1 MKIEATLKACK
12 VAVLASAFASVA
24 FSSTNARAEDT
35 PQFVDRKMSLPPL
48 VIAIDGALALGHW
61 DASVTVPNAT
71 GGTTTVSSGGTG
83 LGFNAEGAIGIIP
96 HLTAGARVIGLN
108 FSDDSKIS
116 NAAAYGQQYDL
127 QQVPPSG
134 ALFSGQDTFSN
145 PELWGRY
152 QFVDLDQIEVGVEA
166 RLFLPFASN
175 TKFGLMGGV
184 PVSFH
189 LPNVLRV
196 DTGGYIGFGF
206 YDSTFVYFHIPAQV
220 WFQVNPQIFL
230 GPLTGL
236 TVASFPG
243 VNAGAGGSNTV
254 TSIPLGFG
262 IGYTV
267 MPALDIKVL
276 PIYWPGINNDNGLGN
291 FGMSAGVE
299 FRLDAL
305 ANRQ

>member
-1 MKIEATLKACK
+1 MKLEATLKPALI
-12 VAVLASAFASVA
+12 AAAFAAVA
-24 FSSTNARAEDT
+24 FSSAAARAEDT

-48 VIAIDGALALGHW
+48 VIAIDGALAIGHW
-61 DASVTVPNAT
+61 DVGAVPAPPAGIPVTLPAT
-71 GGTTTVSSGGTG
+71 SGTG

-96 HLTAGARVIGLN
+96 HLTVGARVIGLN
-108 FSDDSKIS
+108 FSDDSKTS

-127 QQVPPSG
+127 QQTPPSG
-134 ALFSGQDTFSN
+134 ALFSGGDTFSN

-152 QFVDLDQIEVGVEA
+152 QFLDLDQIEVGVEA
-166 RLFLPFASN
+166 RLFVPFASN
-175 TKFGLMGGV
+175 TRFGLMGGV

-196 DTGGYIGFGF
+196 DTGGYLGLGF

-220 WFQVNPQIFL
+220 WFQINPQVFL

-243 VNAGAGGSNTV
+243 LNAGAGGSNTV

-262 IGYTV
+262 VGYTV

-276 PIYWPGINNDNGLGN
+276 PIYWPGINNDNGISN
-291 FGMSAGVE
+291 FGFSAGVE
-299 FRLDAL
+299 FRLDQL